1 MMAVAGF
8 GLAVVVGVLLGLL
21 GGGGSIMTIPVLVY
35 ALGVPMKQAVPMSL
49 IVVGVTSAVGAF
61 GHHRRGNVRWE
72 AVLSFGPAAILGA
85 FGGARLAH
93 LVSNRV
99 QLVIFAC
106 LMLAA
111 AVSMFLGPGF
121 WQKPG
126 GPVETQVRRPFPI
139 IAALGLGVGMLT
151 GLVGVGGGFLY
162 VPALV
167 LLGGLAMKDAV
178 GTSLILII
186 TSCVA
191 GLISYFGTVRLDW
204 SATGLFTGL
213 AIVGVAIG
221 SRLTGLVPQSALR
234 RGFAVL
240 LVFMGLLVLF
250 KPT

>member
-1 MMAVAGF
+1 MALAGF
-8 GLAVVVGVLLGLL
+8 GLAVVVGVALGLL

-35 ALGVPMKQAVPMSL
+35 ALGVPMKHAVPMSL
-49 IVVGVTSAVGAF
+49 VVVGVTSVVGAVS
-61 GHHRRGNVRWE
+61 HHRRGNVRWE
-72 AVLSFGPAAILGA
+72 AALSFGPTAILGA

-99 QLVIFAC
+99 QLVVFAF

-111 AVSMFLGPGF
+111 AVSMFLGPGI
-121 WQKPG
+121 WQNPV
-126 GPVETQVRRPFPI
+126 GPAKTQVRRPFPI

-151 GLVGVGGGFLY
+151 GLVGVVGGFLY

-186 TSCVA
+186 ASCLA
-191 GLISYFGTVRLDW
+191 GFISYLGTVRLDW
-204 SATGLFTGL
+204 SATGLFTVL

-221 SRLTGLVPQSALR
+221 SRLTSMVPQTALR

-250 KPT
+250 KPR

>member
-1 MMAVAGF
+1 MVLVGF
-8 GLAVVVGVLLGLL
+8 GLAVVIGVLLGLL

-49 IVVGVTSAVGAF
+49 IVVGMTSVFGAAS
-61 GHHRRGNVRWE
+61 HHRRGNVRWE
-72 AVLSFGPAAILGA
+72 AALSFGPTAILGA
-85 FGGARLAH
+85 FAGARLAH
-93 LVSNRV
+93 AVSSRV

-111 AVSMFLGPGF
+111 AVSMFLGPGI

-126 GPVETQVRRPFPI
+126 AGGETQIRRPFPM

-191 GLISYFGTVRLDW
+191 GFVSYLGTVHLDW
-204 SATGLFTGL
+204 LATGLFTGL

-221 SRLTGLVPQSALR
+221 SRLTGIVPQAALR

-240 LVFMGLLVLF
+240 LVLMGLLVLF
-250 KPT
+250 KPR

>member
-1 MMAVAGF
+1 MALVGF
-8 GLAVVVGVLLGLL
+8 GLAVVVGVVLGLL

-49 IVVGVTSAVGAF
+49 IVVGVTSMVGAVS
-61 GHHRRGNVRWE
+61 HHRRGNVRWE
-72 AVLSFGPAAILGA
+72 AALSFSPTAILGA
-85 FGGARLAH
+85 FVGARLAH
-93 LVSNRV
+93 LASNRV
-99 QLVIFAC
+99 QLVVFAF

-111 AVSMFLGPGF
+111 AVSMFFGPGI
-121 WQKPG
+121 WQNPV
-126 GPVETQVRRPFPI
+126 GPAKTQIRRPFPI

-186 TSCVA
+186 ASCLA
-191 GLISYFGTVRLDW
+191 GFISYLGTVRLDW
-204 SATGLFTGL
+204 SATGLFTVL

-221 SRLTGLVPQSALR
+221 SRLTSMVPQTALR

-250 KPT
+250 KPR